1 MNYVALLWR
10 LILIPMQ
17 SVGKSSRPMCDC
29 GKIERKLLV
38 LAENPLVYAS
48 TRAPVQSPTT
58 Y

>member
-17 SVGKSSRPMCDC
+17 SVGKSSRPMRDC

-38 LAENPLVYAS
+38 LAS